1 MIPAGYRRA
10 LREHDLRKAMDL
22 DIEQVDDGQD
32 LTLMQILAIGG
43 TVFATVVLGIMAL
56 VAKYGETV
64 AQWLSWQ

>member
-10 LREHDLRKAMDL
+10 LREHDRRKAMER
-22 DIEQVDDGQD
+22 DIEEMDDGQD
-32 LTLMQILAIGG
+32 LTLMQILVIGG

-56 VAKYGETV
+56 AAKYGETV